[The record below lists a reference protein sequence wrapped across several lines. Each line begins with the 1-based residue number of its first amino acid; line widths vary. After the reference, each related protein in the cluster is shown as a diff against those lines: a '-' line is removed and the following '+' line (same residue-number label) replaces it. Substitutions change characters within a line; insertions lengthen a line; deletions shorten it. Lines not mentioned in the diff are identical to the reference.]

1 MEKENTRLEFYIA
14 LIELYENIVQ
24 KQAKLNRQLID
35 FLKKEKEPIE
45 MKIDSEKIS
54 DIYWKSLSTAF
65 LDNK

>member
-1 MEKENTRLEFYIA
+1 MEKENTRLEFYIV
-14 LIELYENIVQ
+14 LIELYEDIVQ

-54 DIYWKSLSTAF
+54 DIYRKSLSTAF

>member
-45 MKIDSEKIS
+45 IKIDSEKIS

>member
-14 LIELYENIVQ
+14 LIELYEDIVQ